1 MRLFGTLLFGVLIFC
16 ITFLIYVYPV
26 TAIAHL
32 LTGSAIVSDT
42 GLWVSLAIAGLI
54 LFYFRTHASSAL
66 LSGLTYFG
74 MGFGFIG
81 FLVTSIG
88 LAIAQFIPHASF
100 SIGLICLSM
109 FAIISFI
116 AAANGTKVQIKQVQ
130 ISSDKL
136 STDRHFAFIS
146 DVHIGSNHPAH
157 LAKLC
162 QHINQLEHEAVLIG
176 GDLFDSSAFQTADVA
191 ALRTLEKPIYFVT
204 GNHEFYV
211 RDHATKIA
219 SLGEFSVQNIDN
231 QTADLGEINLI
242 GIGDRQSVAKQAD
255 VAQSA
260 VKDDKF
266 NLILVH
272 QPGLWGKQPASTDF
286 MISGH
291 THNGQIFPFNLLV
304 RLQFNAVYGLYRHGN
319 TQLYVSSGS
328 GTWGPRL
335 RLGTANE
342 IIHLTIKAA

>member
-1 MRLFGTLLFGVLIFC
+1 MRLFGTLLFGIVVYAV
-16 ITFLIYVYPV
+16 TFLIYVYPV

-32 LTGSAIVSDT
+32 LAGTAIFST
-42 GLWVSLAIAGLI
+42 IGLWVSLAVACLI
-54 LFYFRTHASSAL
+54 LFYFRTHASSPWL
-66 LSGLTYFG
+66 KGLTYFG

-81 FLVTSIG
+81 FLIASLG
-88 LAIAQFIPHASF
+88 LIMAFFIPQASF
-100 SIGLICLSM
+100 AIGLICLVL
-109 FAIISFI
+109 IPLISVI
-116 AAANGTKVQIKQVQ
+116 ATANGKKIHIKQVE
-130 ISSDKL
+130 ISSDKI

-146 DVHIGSNHPAH
+146 DVHIGSNEPAH
-157 LAKLC
+157 LARLC
-162 QHINQLEHEAVLIG
+162 AHINQLDHEAVFIG
-176 GDLFDSSAFQTADVA
+176 GDLFDSSSFQPQDVA
-191 ALRTLEKPIYFVT
+191 ALRKLEKPIYFVT

-219 SLGEFSVQNIDN
+219 SLNAFGVQNIDN
-231 QTADLGEINLI
+231 QTADLGEINVI
-242 GIGDRQSVAKQAD
+242 GIGDHQTVTKQAKI
-255 VAQSA
+255 AKEA

-272 QPGLWGKQPASTDF
+272 QPGLWGKQPANTDF

-304 RLQFNAVYGLYRHGN
+304 RLQFKAVYGLYHHGK

-335 RLGTANE
+335 RLGTQNE
-342 IIHLTIKAA
+342 IIHLSIKAA